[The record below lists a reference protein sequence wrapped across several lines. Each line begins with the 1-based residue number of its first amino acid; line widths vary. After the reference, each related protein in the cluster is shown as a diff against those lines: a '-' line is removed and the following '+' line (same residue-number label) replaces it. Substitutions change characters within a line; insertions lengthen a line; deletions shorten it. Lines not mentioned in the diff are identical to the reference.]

1 MAPEMLV
8 SSLSAKS
15 DVYSYGMVLLELVL
29 GRRGVEP
36 GSAASSETAD
46 LIARVVREK
55 MVRGE
60 LVELVDTAMAAC
72 GRAGEVEVVVKVA
85 LCCVQYSRDVRPS
98 MLTVLDMIE
107 GRVAVDQ
114 PLGTTSVS
122 VVDFMEPLSSPV
134 ARYR

>member
-1 MAPEMLV
+1 MLV

-29 GRRGVEP
+29 GRRSVEP
-36 GSAASSETAD
+36 GSAAASETAD
-46 LIARVVREK
+46 LFARVVREK

-60 LVELVDTAMAAC
+60 LVELVDKAMAHVDV
-72 GRAGEVEVVVKVA
+72 REVEVVVKVA

-98 MLTVLDMIE
+98 MLTVFDMIE
-107 GRVAVDQ
+107 GRVAVDL
-114 PLGTTSVS
+114 PLGTSVS

>member
-29 GRRGVEP
+29 GRRSVDR
-36 GSAASSETAD
+36 GSAAASETAD
-46 LIARVVREK
+46 LFARVVRK

-60 LVELVDTAMAAC
+60 LVELVDKAMAHVDVR
-72 GRAGEVEVVVKVA
+72 GVEVVVTVA

-98 MLTVLDMIE
+98 MLTVLDMNE
-107 GRVAVDQ
+107 GRVAVDL
-114 PLGTTSVS
+114 PLGMSVS
-122 VVDFMEPLSSPV
+122 VVDFMEPLRVKNPG
-134 ARYR
+134 R